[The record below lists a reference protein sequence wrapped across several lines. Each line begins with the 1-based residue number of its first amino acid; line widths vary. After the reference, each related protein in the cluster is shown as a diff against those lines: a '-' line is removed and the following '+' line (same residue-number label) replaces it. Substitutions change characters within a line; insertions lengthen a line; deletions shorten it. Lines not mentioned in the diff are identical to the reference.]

1 MVGVLKSGPVER
13 VPRRHHGV
21 VVSGQFLSSNA
32 IGSEMLQKNAFRG
45 FMDPRAH
52 IQLVRRARSCRV
64 GALWINA
71 FRHCD
76 E

>member
-13 VPRRHHGV
+13 VPRRRHGV

-45 FMDPRAH
+45 FMDRPSAYSTCPSGAFVPRGSP
-52 IQLVRRARSCRV
+52 V
-64 GALWINA
+64 
-71 FRHCD
+71 D
-76 E
+76 